1 MEKNIIFTEKEKPQN
16 EIILEK
22 DEEKKIELDNEEDKS
37 IFSSIFFKKYK
48 PTKKITQ
55 GSYSLIYSGINTETK
70 EKVAIK
76 LESRNNSEEMDEN
89 LIKNKDNGEFGF
101 NIYQLSIYKVRD
113 CWAFQHADFLFGICR
128 LHLHRLPLPVSQL
141 FWLHSWCVECLLLE
155 RPFRL

>member
-1 MEKNIIFTEKEKPQN
+1 MEKNIIFTEKEKPQK

-37 IFSSIFFKKYK
+37 ILSSIFFKKYK

-76 LESRNNSEEMDEN
+76 LESRNNSEEN
-89 LIKNKDNGEFGF
+89 
-101 NIYQLSIYKVRD
+101 QLLSTEIFYLYLLP
-113 CWAFQHADFLFGICR
+113 HLNYHFL
-128 LHLHRLPLPVSQL
+128 
-141 FWLHSWCVECLLLE
+141 
-155 RPFRL
+155 